1 MNNKKETQEND
12 DEMYFTWYMDELVN
26 YNFIKSY
33 QREPETFTV
42 LPGYVHK
49 KEKHFKTKPNEAE
62 EFNLLQPITYTY
74 DYRIIWDESALNI
87 FTETLNEAKPFRF
100 GLPTFISHY
109 INVEGNLELV
119 SYIDVKPHVSAA
131 RFGGKLSSYY
141 TFPFV
146 QKFLLNKYRLY
157 INKAIPKNQGKFG
170 VNTCLFAKTFTPN
183 RYKFTDGGTQLRKI
197 KWRVVSITS
206 FVKKQEGI
214 VNELMKQEE
223 KKNSKNSQ
231 QKLL

>member
-1 MNNKKETQEND
+1 
-12 DEMYFTWYMDELVN
+12 
-26 YNFIKSY
+26 
-33 QREPETFTV
+33 
-42 LPGYVHK
+42 
-49 KEKHFKTKPNEAE
+49 
-62 EFNLLQPITYTY
+62 
-74 DYRIIWDESALNI
+74 
-87 FTETLNEAKPFRF
+87 
-100 GLPTFISHY
+100 
-109 INVEGNLELV
+109 
-119 SYIDVKPHVSAA
+119 
-131 RFGGKLSSYY
+131 
-141 TFPFV
+141 
-146 QKFLLNKYRLY
+146 LY